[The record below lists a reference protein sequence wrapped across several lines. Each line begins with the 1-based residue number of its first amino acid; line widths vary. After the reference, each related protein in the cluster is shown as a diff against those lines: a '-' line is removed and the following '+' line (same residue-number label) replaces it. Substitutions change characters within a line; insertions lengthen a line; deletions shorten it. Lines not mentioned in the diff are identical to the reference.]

1 MKAMCPIR
9 LTTKSCVSA
18 ALGFALGVSLLG
30 ISSPASA
37 QAADDDVPLD
47 TKIFRNIM
55 SSLGLKRADEAGIT
69 YEERPPLVIPSDH
82 SLPPPQKAGA
92 AINNPAW
99 PKDPDV
105 ARAKLEKKKRESAL
119 GTTEQMEHEG
129 TPLRPDELTP
139 GRKNIPRVRH
149 ANVTNPSIGSDG
161 TTRLSPSELGYKGGL
176 FGLMFGRKGEDEA
189 SAQFTGE
196 PPRVSLTEPPPGYQ
210 TPSPNQP
217 YGNARAAP
225 PKADNSYVTR
235 GEVDPGR

>member
-9 LTTKSCVSA
+9 LTTKSCVGA
-18 ALGFALGVSLLG
+18 ALGFAFGVSLLA
-30 ISSPASA
+30 ISPPARA
-37 QAADDDVPLD
+37 GDDDVPLD

-55 SSLGLKRADEAGIT
+55 SSLGLKRADESGIT
-69 YEERPPLVIPSDH
+69 YQERPPLVIPSDH
-82 SLPPPQKAGA
+82 SLPPPQKTDA

-105 ARAKLEKKKRESAL
+105 ARAKLEKKKRGSELS
-119 GTTEQMEHEG
+119 TTEQMEHEA

-139 GRKNIPRVRH
+139 GAKTALRVRRH
-149 ANVTNPSIGSDG
+149 PNVANPSIGSDS
-161 TTRLSPSELGYKGGL
+161 TEVLKPSELGYKGGL
-176 FGLMFGRKGEDEA
+176 FGLMFGRKGEDKA

-217 YGNARAAP
+217 YGSTKAAP

-235 GEVDPGR
+235 GEIIR

>member
-1 MKAMCPIR
+1 MKAMGPIR

-30 ISSPASA
+30 ISSPAR
-37 QAADDDVPLD
+37 AADDDVPLD
-47 TKIFRNIM
+47 TKIFRSIM
-55 SSLGLKRADEAGIT
+55 SSLGLKRADESGIT

-82 SLPPPQKAGA
+82 SLPPPQKTDA

-105 ARAKLEKKKRESAL
+105 ARAKLQAAHERNRDITAE
-119 GTTEQMEHEG
+119 MEHDA

-139 GRKNIPRVRH
+139 GAKTALRVRRH
-149 ANVTNPSIGSDG
+149 PNVANPSIGSDG
-161 TTRLSPSELGYKGGL
+161 TERLNPSELGYKGGL
-176 FGLMFGRKGEDEA
+176 FGLMFGKKDEDNVK
-189 SAQFTGE
+189 FTGE
-196 PPRVSLTEPPPGYQ
+196 PPRASLTEPPPGYQ
-210 TPSPNQP
+210 TPSPDQP
-217 YGNARAAP
+217 YGNAKAAP